1 MSKMRW
7 RVSHSWATRPRMT
20 ARGYGVREG
29 VMEPCFARRRL
40 ALSETRSWTCVWDHG
55 RSWSPSC
62 ETGGTSHRVVA
73 LSARAPC
80 ALAPP
85 PSEWGRQKKRVVALS
100 ARALRGLEELPSHS
114 DGRGQGGGF
123 LPPSE
128 WGGQKK

>member
-7 RVSHSWATRPRMT
+7 RVSHSWATRPRRT

-80 ALAPP
+80 GLEELPSHSDGRGQGEGFLPP
-85 PSEWGRQKKRVVALS
+85 LEWGRQKKRVVALS
-100 ARALRGLEELPSHS
+100 ARALRALEE
-114 DGRGQGGGF
+114 
-123 LPPSE
+123 
-128 WGGQKK
+128 